1 MSFCLLT
8 RMDNLLGMNQAK
20 YLIRPIVMIIAII
33 RIKNKARKWT
43 PSVIVDSSTYVC
55 VSGRNNFFRFAHFS
69 QSRIL

>member
-33 RIKNKARKWT
+33 RIKKKARK
-43 PSVIVDSSTYVC
+43 
-55 VSGRNNFFRFAHFS
+55 
-69 QSRIL
+69 